1 MSKWTMCTDAFCYCC
16 SSLRFMWDKSSNASH
31 LQLCLH
37 HHVWP
42 IFYTPLPVQA
52 FFSSPIIRNPTV
64 ILIWRWMYTPS
75 VTWSRIVG
83 NSQEG
88 VDTKPQRGVLIC
100 GGFDMQPIG
109 GLWCLHTHLVKFGFP
124 DLHSVIWL
132 VELSGLGQKCKTRNK
147 SGSSQCGT
155 RTATLSNIFRVGIFT
170 PGHRFLVFPAVPKSK
185 LCHLS

>member
-1 MSKWTMCTDAFCYCC
+1 MHFVTVVPAWGSCGTNPLMHHIYSCVYIITCDLFFIP
-16 SSLRFMWDKSSNASH
+16 RFLFRH
-31 LQLCLH
+31 
-37 HHVWP
+37 
-42 IFYTPLPVQA
+42 

-83 NSQEG
+83 NSHEG

-170 PGHRFLVFPAVPKSK
+170 PGHRFLVFPAVQKSK